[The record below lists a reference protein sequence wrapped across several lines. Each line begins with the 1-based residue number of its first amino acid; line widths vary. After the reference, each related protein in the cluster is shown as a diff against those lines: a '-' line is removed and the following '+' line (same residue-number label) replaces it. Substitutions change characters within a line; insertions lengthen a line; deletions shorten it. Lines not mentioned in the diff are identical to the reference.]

1 MHNSELLGRF
11 AAIETI
17 QLSTFHFRDVE
28 GAVPYGEQIPHSE
41 LTPHFTLKIRI
52 AINVCFVAV
61 RNFFVT
67 IFRVLQS
74 KNVPFAVDINKL
86 RVVY

>member
-11 AAIETI
+11 AAIEII
-17 QLSTFHFRDVE
+17 QLFTFHFRDVE

-52 AINVCFVAV
+52 AINVCFVAI

-67 IFRVLQS
+67 IFR
-74 KNVPFAVDINKL
+74 AVAIEKCTF
-86 RVVY
+86 YG